1 MKTPDLP
8 QNEQERLST
17 LKSLTILDSA
27 PDERFDRLTRIAV
40 KLFDVPVAL
49 VSIVDKNRQWFKSC
63 QGLDITETPR
73 DLSFCGHAI
82 LGEGAFVVEDTYEDE
97 RFVDNPLLIGQK
109 HIRFYAG
116 YPIRYLDGSKL
127 GTLCIKDVKPRDFTE
142 EDRRLLRD
150 LATIVEHEIQAVE
163 LATMDELTGILN
175 RRGFNM
181 SAEKSLNI
189 CKRGALPVALVF
201 LDLNE
206 FKPINDKFGHAEGD
220 KALQQFAS
228 VLDDVGRDSDIVAR
242 MGGDEFVIL
251 LVDADKKAVDQVMK
265 RFSQQIESCNKQQA
279 LGYDITFSY
288 GIVLFDP
295 AKHVTINDLLSEGD
309 ALMYKRKKSR

>member
-17 LKSLTILDSA
+17 LNSLTILDSA

-82 LGEGAFVVEDTYEDE
+82 LGEEAFVVEDTYQDE

-127 GTLCIKDVKPRDFTE
+127 GTLCIKDVKPRAFTE

-228 VLDDVGRDSDIVAR
+228 VLDEVGRDSDIVAR

-265 RFSQQIESCNKQQA
+265 RFSLQIESCNEQQA

-295 AKHVTINDLLSEGD
+295 AKHMTINDLLSEGD